1 MFTGFFVLVMEQS
14 HAGEGH
20 DHVLLVTLF
29 DDQIITDRAAGL
41 CDVLNTGGKCTL
53 NVVAK
58 GEESVAAKGNI
69 AAGSQPSLLVAFC
82 QTLRLLGEVVL
93 PNAVSADILFIA
105 VDIAVN
111 YIVTVGTAQVGTE
124 LES

>member
-1 MFTGFFVLVMEQS
+1 MMEQA
-14 HAGEGH
+14 HAGKGH
-20 DHVLLVTLF
+20 DHALLVALF
-29 DDQIITDRAAGL
+29 DDQIIADRAAGL
-41 CDVLNTGGKCTL
+41 CDVLNTGSKGTL
-53 NVVAK
+53 NVVAE
-58 GEESVAAKGNI
+58 GEEGIAAQRNI
-69 AAGSQPSLLVAFC
+69 AAGSQPGLLVAFGEA
-82 QTLRLLGEVVL
+82 LGLLGEVVL